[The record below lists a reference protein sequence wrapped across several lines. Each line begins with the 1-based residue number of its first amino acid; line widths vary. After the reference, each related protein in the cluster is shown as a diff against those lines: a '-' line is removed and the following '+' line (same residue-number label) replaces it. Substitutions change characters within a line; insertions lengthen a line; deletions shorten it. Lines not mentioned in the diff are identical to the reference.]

1 MSYLEDHYDEIFKKY
16 SDEDLIKDIQSYKDG
31 TGSLGKTLNHFFKE
45 VIYQSA
51 GKKADMSPWQALSD
65 DDIVQKIIDYTESKP
80 KFFTNPT
87 EVARIE
93 SALRNS
99 FSWCRKV
106 ANFPPKEAREI
117 YFRYHDINGERINCL
132 DTSMGFG
139 SRMSAVVLSGHNY
152 CGFDPNKELFK
163 QLKKYKNFLKENN
176 LIDDKQ
182 KIGLYN
188 HGSEIYRS
196 ELKELFDVAFTSPPY
211 FNLEKYSN
219 DECAST
225 QNYNDYRKWV
235 DEFVIPTVFNTYLYL
250 KVGGY
255 AMINIKN
262 INKKETCFDD
272 FFKAFKY
279 INGFEYVETFDL
291 KIKKKQYGKQYNNE
305 KGVIDN
311 TEPVMVFKKVK

>member
-117 YFRYHDINGERINCL
+117 YFRYHDINGKRINCL

-139 SRMSAVVLSGHNY
+139 SRMSSVLLSGHNY
-152 CGFDPNKELFK
+152 CGFDPNKKLFH
-163 QLKKYKNFLKENN
+163 QLKKYKRFLKDNK
-176 LIDDKQ
+176 LIDEDQ
-182 KIGLYN
+182 RCGLYN
-188 HGSEIYRS
+188 CGSEIYHP
-196 ELKELFDVAFTSPPY
+196 ELKGLFDVAFTSPPY
-211 FNLEKYSN
+211 FNLEKYSDDN
-219 DECAST
+219 YASSK
-225 QNYNDYRKWV
+225 NYNDYKAWV
-235 DEFVIPTVFNTYLYL
+235 KKFVYPTVKNIYKYL
-250 KVGGY
+250 KPGGY

-262 INKKETCFDD
+262 LNKKETCFDD
-272 FFKAFKY
+272 FFAAFESVGMEY
-279 INGFEYVETFDL
+279 IETFDL
-291 KIKKKQYGKQYNNE
+291 TIRKKQYGMSNE
-305 KGVIDN
+305 KMDIKN
-311 TEPVMVFKKVK
+311 SEPIMVFRKV